1 VIRPA
6 DPEEVAGA
14 FMASVDRKNGPTA
27 LVLSRQN
34 VRTLKEIPVTD
45 RRMGVLKGGYVALK
59 ETAPLELIILAT
71 GSELQWALDV
81 AKEMKG
87 VVRVV
92 SMPCFS
98 RFDRQDDHYK
108 NEVLPRSVTKRVAIE
123 AGVTGLWYKY
133 VGLDGKVIGTDDFG
147 FSAPGGTVMD
157 AFGINVGNLLAVV
170 EAMLTQETKRNP
182 STAVATQSAI
192 WSRLECRTIDSLPST
207 DLKGSRSLDSLPE
220 LPDED
225 SPNTSEAE
233 GELCSES
240 EM

>member
-1 VIRPA
+1 
-6 DPEEVAGA
+6 
-14 FMASVDRKNGPTA
+14 
-27 LVLSRQN
+27 
-34 VRTLKEIPVTD
+34 
-45 RRMGVLKGGYVALK
+45 MGVLKGGYVALK
-59 ETAPLELIILAT
+59 ETAPLELILLAS

-81 AKEMKG
+81 AKETKG

-98 RFDRQDDHYK
+98 RFDRQDDDYK
-108 NEVLPRSVTKRVAIE
+108 AEVLPRSVTKRVAIE

-170 EAMLTQETKRNP
+170 ETMLSEETNRKP
-182 STAVATQSAI
+182 STVIATQSAN
-192 WSRLECRTIDSLPST
+192 WSRIECRTNDSLPSV
-207 DLKGSRSLDSLPE
+207 DLKSVRSLDSLPE
-220 LPDED
+220 CPDED

-233 GELCSES
+233 GEMCSDS
-240 EM
+240 EA